1 MAQVIETVFSIR
13 TEESVANLNEVVS
26 ALGKTEAAGKKAAK
40 GVSDEM
46 AKIPAATKKAASGFN
61 GLSNS
66 INQVSRE
73 LPAFAF
79 SAQTGFLA
87 ISNNIP
93 ILIDEITALRKA
105 NALLN
110 AEGKA
115 SVPVWQQVV
124 KSLFS
129 WQTAMSVGISI
140 SVLYAKEIGAFFKE
154 LFKGKEAI
162 DSAKISLNALN
173 KAYESQELKSSIQSL
188 YEMRINLASANAG
201 FINQK
206 ATLDEYN
213 KTFGVT
219 FGIAKSVNEAEQT
232 LIKGT
237 PSYIQALIQRAAA
250 QELINEASADLLAR
264 DKAIR
269 DRNAIQAKIDKANAD
284 ALKDKSGSAALGGS
298 MFGPTSQQ
306 TGANILYL
314 EKQKKVLG
322 EEINNFDK
330 AQQTKLKLAEGY
342 AFESA
347 KFLKTGL
354 DDDGGKNATKIL
366 KTQFELL
373 QEQIAKLKTQ
383 IENGIYTEKNVS
395 KDIALLAKLE
405 QKVKDVEKAFSVL
418 TGEDAELNYESA
430 LKDSEAFLNE
440 VGKQESDN
448 LKDRRAKEK
457 QSLQDKLTDNKEYY
471 LRLKEDAGDNQAQLD
486 ILNQQEIQGKI
497 NVYNEALFAGE
508 DVNDKLLAAEEEL
521 RVLRLNIA
529 KRGAKERGDIEK
541 QLAQKSLELAAG
553 LASQFFDLQSNQ
565 LKAESDLELKNL
577 EEMRDKKL
585 ITEEQFKTKSADIKN
600 QAAKQQ
606 REYDLAQ
613 IQVNTALA
621 IIKALATAPTI
632 LAGIPLAA
640 LAAIEGGI
648 QYAFAAAQPLPQFA
662 KGTERVTGGIAGKDS
677 VHALLMPNE
686 AVIPAK
692 ANMERQ
698 GLAKAWISGD
708 LDKHLAMNYIN
719 PAINEVNRK
728 WETSLKLNQQSTF
741 IRNDSFN
748 DKKIVGE
755 LVKSNRLNR
764 ALVNSLS
771 EGKTVR
777 RNKRIWN

>member
-13 TEESVANLNEVVS
+13 TEESIANLNDVVG
-26 ALGKTEAAGKKAAK
+26 ALGRTEAAGKKAAK

-46 AKIPAATKKAASGFN
+46 AKIPASTKKAASGFN
-61 GLSNS
+61 GLANS

-115 SVPVWQQVV
+115 SVPVWQQVA

-162 DSAKISLNALN
+162 DAAKISLNALN

-206 ATLDEYN
+206 TTLDEYN

-418 TGEDAELNYESA
+418 TGEDAQLNYESA
-430 LKDSEAFLNE
+430 IKDSEAFLTE
-440 VGKQESDN
+440 VGKQADDD
-448 LKDRRAKEK
+448 LKDRRKADKKAIE
-457 QSLQDKLTDNKEYY
+457 DKLSANKEFY
-471 LRLKEDAGDNQAQLD
+471 LRRKEQAGDNQAQLD
-486 ILNQQEIQGKI
+486 IENENEILGDI
-497 NVYNEALFAGE
+497 EVYKAAIAAGE
-508 DVNDKLLAAEEEL
+508 DYGNKLLAAEDK
-521 RVLRLNIA
+521 LRLLRLANDRKYAKEKQKIEEEVTMASIQIAQTASNEIFQRQRDNANANANAEISNLEALKEKKIISEEEFA
-529 KRGAKERGDIEK
+529 KRK
-541 QLAQKSLELAAG
+541 
-553 LASQFFDLQSNQ
+553 
-565 LKAESDLELKNL
+565 
-577 EEMRDKKL
+577 
-585 ITEEQFKTKSADIKN
+585 ADIMN
-600 QAAKQQ
+600 RNAEAQ
-606 REYDLAQ
+606 RQSDLAQ
-613 IQVNTALA
+613 ISVNTALS
-621 IIKALATAPTI
+621 IIKTFAQLGFP
-632 LAGIPLAA
+632 AGVIPAA
-640 LAAIEGGI
+640 LAAAEGLV
-648 QYAFAAAQPLPQFA
+648 QYSFAASQPLPKFYA
-662 KGTERVTGGIAGKDS
+662 KGTDRVTGGIAGKDS
-677 VHALLMPNE
+677 VSAMLMPNE

-698 GLAKAWISGD
+698 GLAKAWIGGD
-708 LDKHLAMNYIN
+708 LDRHLAMNYIN

-741 IRNDSFN
+741 IRNDNFS

-764 ALVNSLS
+764 VLISSLS
-771 EGKTVR
+771 DNKSSKRNR
-777 RNKRIWN
+777 RSWN

>member
-13 TEESVANLNEVVS
+13 TEESVANLNEVVG
-26 ALGKTEAAGKKAAK
+26 ALGRTEAAGKKAAK
-40 GVSDEM
+40 GVSDEI
-46 AKIPAATKKAASGFN
+46 AKIPKETKKATSGFN
-61 GLSNS
+61 GLANS

-115 SVPVWQQVV
+115 SVPVWQQVA

-140 SVLYAKEIGAFFKE
+140 SVLYAKEIGNFITS

-162 DSAKISLNALN
+162 DAAKISLNALN

-418 TGEDAELNYESA
+418 TGEDAQLNFESA
-430 LKDSEAFLNE
+430 IKDSEAFLTE
-440 VGKQESDN
+440 VGKQADDD
-448 LKDRRAKEK
+448 LKDRRKADKKAIE
-457 QSLQDKLTDNKEYY
+457 DKLSANKEFY
-471 LRLKEDAGDNQAQLD
+471 LRRKEQAGDNQAQLD
-486 ILNQQEIQGKI
+486 IENENEILGDI
-497 NVYNEALFAGE
+497 EVYKAAIAAGE
-508 DVNDKLLAAEEEL
+508 DYGNKLLAAEDK
-521 RVLRLNIA
+521 LRLLRLANDRKYAKEKQKIEEEVTMASIQIAQTASNEIFQRQRDNANANANAEISNLEALKEKKIISEEEFA
-529 KRGAKERGDIEK
+529 KRK
-541 QLAQKSLELAAG
+541 
-553 LASQFFDLQSNQ
+553 
-565 LKAESDLELKNL
+565 
-577 EEMRDKKL
+577 
-585 ITEEQFKTKSADIKN
+585 ADIMN
-600 QAAKQQ
+600 RNAEAQ
-606 REYDLAQ
+606 RQSDLAQ
-613 IQVNTALA
+613 ISVNTALS
-621 IIKALATAPTI
+621 IIKTFAQLGFP
-632 LAGIPLAA
+632 AGVIPAA
-640 LAAIEGGI
+640 LAAAEGLV
-648 QYAFAAAQPLPQFA
+648 QYSFAASQPLPKFYA
-662 KGTERVTGGIAGKDS
+662 KGTERVTGGIAGRDS
-677 VHALLMPNE
+677 VSAMLMPNE

-708 LDKHLAMNYIN
+708 LDRHLAMNYIN

-741 IRNDSFN
+741 IRNDNFS

-764 ALVNSLS
+764 VLISSLS
-771 EGKTVR
+771 DNKSSKRNR
-777 RNKRIWN
+777 RSWN